1 MKKRQTKSDEKLRAE
16 RLAFYAEDLERIDR
30 CLEEFL
36 KLSSARCA
44 VLVDRDGHEV
54 GKRGEIDGFAVDTI
68 AALAAGSFAATRQ
81 MAKLIGEGEFSSLY
95 HQGARDHLLIQ
106 LVGDRSLL
114 TIVFNEKTTLGMVRL
129 YAVEAAKHLEAIYAE
144 ASERPALDE
153 VEAPLSEGFESSAG
167 QAVDKL
173 LGER

>member
-1 MKKRQTKSDEKLRAE
+1 MKKRQTQSDEKLRAE
-16 RLAFYAEDLERIDR
+16 RLAYYEQDLERIER

-36 KLSSARCA
+36 KLSNARCA

-54 GKRGEIDGFAVDTI
+54 GKRGEIDGFALDTI

-81 MAKLIGEGEFSSLY
+81 MAKLIGEGEFTSLY

-129 YAVEAAKHLEAIYAE
+129 YATEAAKHLEAIY
-144 ASERPALDE
+144 SEVARRPELDE
-153 VEAPLSEGFESSAG
+153 VQAPLGEGFESSASE
-167 QAVDKL
+167 AVDKL
-173 LGER
+173 LEDR